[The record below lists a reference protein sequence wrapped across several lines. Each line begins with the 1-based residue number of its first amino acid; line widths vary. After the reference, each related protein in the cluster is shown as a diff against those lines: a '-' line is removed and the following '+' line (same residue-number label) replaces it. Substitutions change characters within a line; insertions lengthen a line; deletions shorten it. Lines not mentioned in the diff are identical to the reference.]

1 MLEHCKKNIG
11 GTNKNVDG
19 LKIYVHQQQQC
30 DKTLMIILL
39 VPLNGK
45 KPHIYESIFPE
56 QK

>member
-1 MLEHCKKNIG
+1 MLEHGKKNIG

-45 KPHIYESIFPE
+45 TPHIYESIFPE